1 MSEVKN
7 EIYGTSTA
15 DQVKAISHIGTHAR
29 LLAGPGTGKTRILT
43 RRVLS
48 LVLEHNRDPEEI
60 LLLTFTRLAAAQL
73 KEEVRKVLEPHNKEV
88 PTISTIHA
96 FALRQILFNSKV
108 IDVLPQPIRI
118 ADDWEERFIIQED
131 LKRVLGLSRI
141 SEVQDL
147 INRLSADWETLRAE
161 EQGWEETFPN
171 ASFLGIWREHRA
183 MYGETLRAE
192 LVYRFKKQ
200 LSQNRNFKLDKQYKH
215 LLIDEFQDLNSCDL
229 AIVRELYKKGAEVFV
244 VGDDDQSIYGFRYAN
259 PVGIRQFPEVY
270 PDTKRLALETC
281 FRCDKRILKA
291 AEFVANLDT
300 QRLPKPTKPRTDA
313 NDGDVK
319 IFNFQDQNKEAET
332 IANLI
337 KQLIGEGICSNEIVI
352 LLRNDMNRVISK
364 PIVEALTRNGIK
376 TSIPAE
382 SSVENKNEYRIVL
395 STLRLLLSEGSDSL
409 AWRTLLQIEDG
420 IGEKTINEVQAKA
433 KEKGVRFEEILS
445 QIIQGQEECRFK
457 DKIISIVNK
466 VNEQISR
473 YQELENF
480 TEVLER
486 VVNDNISNSEIAQEI
501 SSFMKLIVEEQQIDN
516 IENLLKAITVSS
528 KDIEQ
533 ETEDDAINILTMH
546 QAKGLTF
553 DVCFIVA
560 VEDEFIPGK
569 NQGEKEGDERR
580 LLYVSMTRARHKL
593 FITYCSKRTGNQMY
607 SGRNSG
613 NPNRT
618 LSRFLQ
624 DSNIEIV
631 QI

>member
-29 LLAGPGTGKTRILT
+29 LLAGPGTGKTRTLT

-192 LVYRFKKQ
+192 LVYQFKKQ
-200 LSQNRNFKLDKQYKH
+200 LSQNRNFKLDKQYKY

-319 IFNFQDQNKEAET
+319 IFNFQDQNNEAET

-352 LLRNDMNRVISK
+352 LLRNDMNGVISK

-433 KEKGVRFEEILS
+433 REKGVRFEEILS

-457 DKIISIVNK
+457 EKIISIVNK

-486 VVNDNISNSEIAQEI
+486 VR
-501 SSFMKLIVEEQQIDN
+501 SS
-516 IENLLKAITVSS
+516 
-528 KDIEQ
+528 
-533 ETEDDAINILTMH
+533 
-546 QAKGLTF
+546 
-553 DVCFIVA
+553 
-560 VEDEFIPGK
+560 P
-569 NQGEKEGDERR
+569 
-580 LLYVSMTRARHKL
+580 Y
-593 FITYCSKRTGNQMY
+593 
-607 SGRNSG
+607 
-613 NPNRT
+613 
-618 LSRFLQ
+618 FL
-624 DSNIEIV
+624 V
-631 QI
+631 L